1 MIYSTVKFFPVDYAG
16 AIPGSLIFAVVL
28 AIVAF
33 IVIITFTVYYLYKII
48 SSQRGRHYTGSE
60 SMINLIG
67 IASDRI
73 EKNGNGFITVD
84 GVSWEVTNIG
94 NDVIEKYDKVVVTG
108 RTGLKLLV
116 KRINK

>member
-1 MIYSTVKFFPVDYAG
+1 MINSTIKFFPVDYAG

-60 SMINLIG
+60 SMINKMWCRCLP
-67 IASDRI
+67 R
-73 EKNGNGFITVD
+73 
-84 GVSWEVTNIG
+84 
-94 NDVIEKYDKVVVTG
+94 
-108 RTGLKLLV
+108 RTFRPLFLW
-116 KRINK
+116 